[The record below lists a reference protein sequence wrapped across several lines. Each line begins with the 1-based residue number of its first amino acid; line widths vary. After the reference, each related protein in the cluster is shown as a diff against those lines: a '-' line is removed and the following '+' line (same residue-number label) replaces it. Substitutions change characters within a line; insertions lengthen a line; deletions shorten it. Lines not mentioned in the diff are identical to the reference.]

1 MSNKPESLILRQL
14 TEVAVLC
21 ASSEVSACCV
31 IRKLLKGRDHKE
43 FAEFAKEADN
53 QEAEN

>member
-1 MSNKPESLILRQL
+1 M
-14 TEVAVLC
+14 LC